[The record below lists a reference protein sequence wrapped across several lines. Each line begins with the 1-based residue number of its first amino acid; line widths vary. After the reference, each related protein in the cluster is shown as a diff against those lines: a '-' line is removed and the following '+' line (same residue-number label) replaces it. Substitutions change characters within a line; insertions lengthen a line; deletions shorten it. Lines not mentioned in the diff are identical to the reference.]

1 MSIQEI
7 LALIQKAAIAT
18 AAGGQLS
25 TEQSKQFFDL
35 VVAQNS
41 LLQKIQTVQMVAAT
55 YQLNTIDIAAR
66 VMRAA
71 TEATD
76 PAFTQGVTIT
86 PRTLTAKESILPYDV
101 SFSFL
106 EENIEG
112 ANAEAKINE
121 MFAKSFGNDLLDL
134 AVNGDE
140 ALAETITDTNP
151 ADGADDTTGL
161 SQNDHTFLRQN
172 DGWLKLMRADS
183 AVNDV
188 TLTATITSWKTEF
201 KKMLAALPNKWKSNP
216 SELVLLVSPDTE
228 TAYRDE
234 LATRTTALGD
244 QYQVKGL
251 PSEYQ
256 GVSVVPVP
264 FFPGTSTSHYP
275 TGPIVVL
282 TKYKNLAIGVG
293 RELRVGRQINERK
306 RVIEYTITTKAD
318 FNYVSGNMVVL
329 GQKA

>member
-7 LALIQKAAIAT
+7 LALIQKAAITT

-25 TEQSKQFFDL
+25 TEQAKQFIDL

-41 LLQKIQTVQMVAAT
+41 LLQKIQTVQMAAAT
-55 YQLNTIDIAAR
+55 YQLNTIDIASR

-106 EENIEG
+106 EENIMG
-112 ANAEAKINE
+112 ANAESKINE

-140 ALAETITDTNP
+140 ALATTITDGN

-161 SQNDHTFLRQN
+161 SQNDHTFLKQN

-188 TLTATITSWKTEF
+188 VLSASITSWKTEF
-201 KKMLAALPNKWKSNP
+201 KNMLAALPNKWKSNP
-216 SELVLLVSPDTE
+216 AELVLLVSPDTE
-228 TAYRDE
+228 TAYRDD
-234 LATRTTALGD
+234 LAGRATALGD
-244 QYQVKGL
+244 EYTIKNRVAQ
-251 PSEYQ
+251 YQ
-256 GVSVVPVP
+256 GVDVVPVP
-264 FFPGTSTSHYP
+264 FFPGTSTAHYP

-282 TKYKNLAIGVG
+282 TKYKNLAIGIG
-293 RELRVGRQINERK
+293 REMRVGRQIQERK
-306 RVIEYTITTKAD
+306 RVIEYTVTTKAD
-318 FNYVSGNMVVL
+318 FNYVAGNMIVL

>member
-140 ALAETITDTNP
+140 ALAATITDTNP

-188 TLTATITSWKTEF
+188 TLTASITSWKTEF
-201 KKMLAALPNKWKSNP
+201 KKMLAAMPNKWKSNP
-216 SELVLLVSPDTE
+216 AELVLLVSPDTE
-228 TAYRDE
+228 TGYRDE
-234 LATRTTALGD
+234 LAGRATALGD
-244 QYQVKGL
+244 EYSIKNRIAQ
-251 PSEYQ
+251 YQ
-256 GVSVVPVP
+256 GVDVVAVP
-264 FFPGTSTSHYP
+264 FFPGTGTSHYP

-293 RELRVGRQINERK
+293 RELRVGRQISERK
-306 RVIEYTITTKAD
+306 RVVEYTITTKAD